1 MKKIAFFCLLFMSLA
16 YVSAAQDKS
25 KELYTAVLKSNTAAV
40 ETLLKAGADPNHV
53 IEIVPGFPTSYLIAA
68 ATNNN
73 VAIVKSLLQHKAKIN
88 WRDAFQAT
96 ALHYAAGKGSKEL
109 IELLLAGGADLQAK
123 DEDGNTAL
131 TSAKAANNKEV
142 VTLLE
147 AKTKS

>member
-1 MKKIAFFCLLFMSLA
+1 MKKIAFFYLLLTSLS

-25 KELYTAVLKSNTAAV
+25 KELYTAVLKNNTAAV
-40 ETLLKAGADPNHV
+40 ETLLKAGADPNHI

-73 VAIVKSLLQHKAKIN
+73 VAIVKSLLQYKAKIN

-96 ALHYAAGKGSKEL
+96 ALHYAAGKGSHEL
-109 IELLLAGGADLQAK
+109 MELMLASGADLQAK

-131 TSAKAANNKEV
+131 TSAKASGNKDAITV
-142 VTLLE
+142 LE
-147 AKTKS
+147 LKTKS